1 MCEIRFA
8 EGHRGEADEMKQGNE
23 FVRESVK
30 GHSQFSRHSRFM
42 VSALALALASCTTA
56 SSETAP
62 LTAAA
67 SSQDPLAHPA
77 AGEWTSD
84 GRDYT
89 AQRYSPLTQ
98 INAGNVNQLGLAWY
112 ADLDTYRGVEATPLY
127 ADGVIYNTLS
137 WNITT
142 AYDARTGE
150 VLWTYDPKTPREFGR
165 YACCEPVSRGLAM
178 SGNKIIIA
186 TLDGR
191 LIALDKDTGA
201 QLWSTR
207 TFELDTGFA
216 YSITGAPRVF
226 GDKVVVGQSGGDLG
240 VRGFASAYDVETG
253 EQVWKFFLTPNP
265 DDRPDGVASDSVNA
279 MMRATWSDEGMWKTL
294 GGGANPW
301 DAIAYD
307 PDLNLVYV
315 GTGNSV
321 PHARFYRSNNEGDNL
336 FVCSIVALDADS
348 GEYRWH
354 YQMNPGEEWDWTCTA
369 SIISADLTIDGR
381 QRKVLMQAPKNGF
394 FYVLDRATGEFISAE
409 AHVFQ
414 NWNEGFDANG
424 RPITSLAVRYDET
437 PKMVAPGPGGAH
449 NWFPMAF
456 SPRTGLA
463 YFPAYQSAFVYAVQP
478 GWEPQPFRSN
488 SGWGGY
494 AGEAGRIRGELMAQA
509 NSYEKAMLTAWD
521 PVNQRLAWQVEL
533 PRHGN
538 GGVMVTASDLVFEGT
553 TKQTFTAFDAR
564 NGNVLWEFPTQ
575 SAPVAGAI
583 TYELDG
589 EQYVA
594 VNAGWGGGAAQIERG
609 AGIEMP
615 RAPARLLVFKLGG
628 NAELPPLEENA
639 SAPPEPPRL
648 TASEE
653 VVARGHELYQQ
664 ICSVCHGQNAMGGV
678 ADLRHL
684 DRETHAKFNQI
695 VLEGLY
701 LEKGMANF
709 SDLLTQEEAEAI
721 HHYLIARAN
730 EDWGR

>member
-1 MCEIRFA
+1 MIFEQLIEVTR
-8 EGHRGEADEMKQGNE
+8 K
-23 FVRESVK
+23 SVK
-30 GHSQFSRHSRFM
+30 GHSQFARHSRFM

-56 SSETAP
+56 SSESAP

-67 SSQDPLAHPA
+67 SSQDPLANPA

-98 INAGNVNQLGLAWY
+98 INAGNVGDLGLAWY

-150 VLWTYDPKTPREFGR
+150 ELWTYDPRTPREFGR

-178 SGNKIIIA
+178 HGNKIIIA

-191 LIALDKDTGA
+191 LIALDKDTGTE
-201 QLWSTR
+201 LWSTR
-207 TFELDTGFA
+207 TFELDTGYA

-265 DDRPDGVASDSVNA
+265 DDMPDGEASDSANA
-279 MMRATWSDEGMWKTL
+279 MMRATWSDEGMWREL

-321 PHARFYRSNNEGDNL
+321 PHARYYRSNNEGDNL

-369 SIISADLTIDGR
+369 SMISADLEIDGEMR
-381 QRKVLMQAPKNGF
+381 QVIMQAPKNGF

-424 RPITSLAVRYDET
+424 RPITSEAVRYDET
-437 PKMVAPGPGGAH
+437 PKLVAPGPGGAH

-478 GWEPQPFRSN
+478 GWEPQPLRSN

-494 AGEAGRIRGELMAQA
+494 GGEAGRIRGELMAEA
-509 NSYEKAMLTAWD
+509 NELEATWLAAWD
-521 PVNQRLAWQVEL
+521 PVRQEMAWKVEL

-564 NGNVLWEFPTQ
+564 NGNVLWEYPTQ

-589 EQYVA
+589 EQYIA

-628 NAELPPLEENA
+628 DVELPPLAEDA

-648 TASEE
+648 TATEE
-653 VVARGHELYQQ
+653 VVAQGRELYHQ

-701 LEKGMANF
+701 LEKGMASF